1 MPKRYLDLHRR
12 TYPKTMKHHPFIFT
26 ITGHYVIPLVWHTWC
41 FIIPRLRDRQQ
52 KKVSLLYFVSL
63 IMVFPLVYCNFALNP
78 EVCEAS
84 FFDDFTGHR
93 LQWRFILLKS
103 ALWNLNA

>member
-1 MPKRYLDLHRR
+1 M
-12 TYPKTMKHHPFIFT
+12 
-26 ITGHYVIPLVWHTWC
+26 
-41 FIIPRLRDRQQ
+41 RDRQQ

-63 IMVFPLVYCNFALNP
+63 IMVFPLVYCNFALNC

-84 FFDDFTGHR
+84 FFDDFTSHR

-103 ALWNLNA
+103 ALWNLNARFRDEFMGEDEHLRSSFMLSRDVTVGFANVFHRSSPT